1 MSTRRLRVSSLVA
14 LTACLALL
22 AAPAI
27 PQTADD
33 AGPPPPLGQATGEQ
47 VYRQICQGCHMAD
60 GAGATGAGSYPAFRG
75 NPNLASS
82 RYLAVIV
89 LNGRRNMPAFRQPE
103 RQDFFFPPTWLSDQQ
118 VADVVNYLRS
128 EFGGIADDPITA
140 DDVAALQTP

>member
-1 MSTRRLRVSSLVA
+1 MSRFPWRVPAVVTMTLSL
-14 LTACLALL
+14 LLL

-27 PQTADD
+27 PQSTDD
-33 AGPPPPLGQATGEQ
+33 AGPPPPLGEADGEQ
-47 VYRQICQGCHMAD
+47 VYRQICQGCHMPD
-60 GAGATGAGSYPAFRG
+60 GAGAVGGGSYPAFRG

-89 LNGRRNMPAFRQPE
+89 LNGRRNMPAFRRPE

-118 VADVVNYLRS
+118 VADVVNYMRS

-140 DDVAALQTP
+140 DDVAALQQP